1 MTVCLPPGNKLCEKT
16 CKCSNKSSHQLLY
29 LQVSVIQHHF
39 LFSAVSKPT
48 VAGNL
53 SQWWSRSPSFS
64 LSLVTLLLPE
74 HMCDIGM
81 RKFMMGPVKKD
92 WPWQVDRPM
101 ILLQDRW
108 RYERNETG
116 GCRGNG
122 ACERLTSSSSSVEIV
137 ALIDIFSSQL
147 LITQKPE

>member
-1 MTVCLPPGNKLCEKT
+1 MKT
-16 CKCSNKSSHQLLY
+16 CKCSNKSYIQLLY
-29 LQVSVIQHHF
+29 FQVSVIQHHF

-64 LSLVTLLLPE
+64 LSLSLVTLLLPE

-81 RKFMMGPVKKD
+81 RKFMMGAVKKD
-92 WPWQVDRPM
+92 WPWQVHRPM

-108 RYERNETG
+108 RYVRNETG

-122 ACERLTSSSSSVEIV
+122 ACERLTSSSSSSVEIV

-147 LITQKPE
+147 LITQKPK